1 MARFIFRR
9 ILALIPV
16 LFALATFVFL
26 LLKLAPGDPATAFLG
41 DRATPESIA
50 ALRESWG
57 LNRPLWEQYLSFLW
71 GAVRGDL
78 GTSFTFHQP
87 VTTLILSRLPATLGL
102 IVIAVVFTVLISVP
116 LAMWVTTRRSAL
128 ATNIVRAFNALFQ
141 GAPQFL
147 VATILIAVFA
157 LNLGIFP
164 VGGYGNTPLEQFHA
178 LILPGIVTA
187 LGIAPIVIRSLIA
200 SLGDA
205 FDSDFT
211 AFARSKGLPALNVN
225 RDYALR
231 NGSIAAVSILGV
243 QVGFL
248 IGGAL
253 VVENVFAIP
262 GVGTL
267 LLNAVVSRDY
277 PVVQGLTIVF
287 GVLVVLVALLA
298 DIIYGLLDPR
308 ARAGSG
314 A

>member
-164 VGGYGNTPLEQFHA
+164 VGGYGDTPLEQFHA

-308 ARAGSG
+308 ARTGSG

>member
-164 VGGYGNTPLEQFHA
+164 VGGYGDTPLEQFHA